1 MATRIFEEIRNNG
14 EQVLQE
20 IREIIRE
27 GNARKVMVVNK
38 QGKTLFEAPLTIG
51 SVGAGG
57 LFLLHPIISAVG
69 ALIMLSSDVKVVVER
84 YADADANGRD
94 VHEVEADFI
103 PINED

>member
-1 MATRIFEEIRNNG
+1 MATRIFEDIRNNG

-38 QGKTLFEAPLTIG
+38 NGKTLFEAPLTIG

-69 ALIMLSSDVKVVVER
+69 AFIMLSNDVKVVVER
-84 YADADANGRD
+84 YPDADKNGRD
-94 VHEVEADFI
+94 EHEIEADFI
-103 PINED
+103 PIHED

>member
-20 IREIIRE
+20 IRKIIRE

-84 YADADANGRD
+84 YADANCRD